1 MRLQSPILS
10 STHPSNPSPCAI
22 GLVSFIIQSIRHL
35 SHSLSRACAPF
46 PTHAHQCLVLDT
58 YRKNSHLQKQAVTQQ
73 EVALQ
78 QKVRVQA
85 MAQLE
90 ECRCTTCCLCLLC
103 RWCSAVV
110 QSPLSCCQAA
120 VPLSRQ
126 ESAAEEESVE
136 EDFASIEQL
145 QQLGVNMGEHTAVLS
160 RPASQLLTPQSCKG
174 CFAASCAYHAE
185 LSSVCYLPALLC

>member
-1 MRLQSPILS
+1 MHAFAISKFVF
-10 STHPSNPSPCAI
+10 THPSNPSPCAI
-22 GLVSFIIQSIRHL
+22 GLVSFIIQNFQTPVTFSA
-35 SHSLSRACAPF
+35 RACAPL
-46 PTHAHQCLVLDT
+46 PAHAHQCLVRDT
-58 YRKNSHLQKQAVTQQ
+58 YRKNIHSKKQADIQQ

-78 QKVRVQA
+78 QVGVQA

-120 VPLSRQ
+120 VHVSRQ

-160 RPASQLLTPQSCKG
+160 RPALQLLTQQSCKG
-174 CFAASCAYHAE
+174 CFAASCAYRAE
-185 LSSVCYLPALLC
+185 LSSVCYLPAPLC